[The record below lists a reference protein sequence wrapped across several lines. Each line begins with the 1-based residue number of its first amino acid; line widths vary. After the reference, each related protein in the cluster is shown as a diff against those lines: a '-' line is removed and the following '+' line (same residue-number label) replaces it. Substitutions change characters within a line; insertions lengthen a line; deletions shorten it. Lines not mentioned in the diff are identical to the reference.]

1 MELTSERR
9 KQTTDKHMPGSMR
22 HRKWLTMLLQTGG
35 QERPPGAGDRNFH
48 ENLYGPESS
57 QVGLGQE
64 HSEQRERPYQEP
76 EMGTN
81 VVRLTNSL
89 DPLRLE

>member
-1 MELTSERR
+1 M
-9 KQTTDKHMPGSMR
+9 
-22 HRKWLTMLLQTGG
+22 
-35 QERPPGAGDRNFH
+35 NFH

-57 QVGLGQE
+57 EVGLGQE
-64 HSEQRERPYQEP
+64 HSKQREWPYKEP

-81 VVRLTNSL
+81 AVCLRNSL